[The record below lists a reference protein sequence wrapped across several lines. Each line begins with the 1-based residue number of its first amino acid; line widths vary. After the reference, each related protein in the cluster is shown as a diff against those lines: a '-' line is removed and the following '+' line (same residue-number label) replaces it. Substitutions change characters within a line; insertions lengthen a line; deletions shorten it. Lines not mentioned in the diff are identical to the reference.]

1 MCDST
6 LTCYNNGIETE
17 GSLPNKHLEHFEDS
31 IFDGRRVAFAALKE
45 MLSFESLSTKW
56 DGAPAIVFGT
66 NPENGQFFVGT
77 KSVFNKR
84 RVKIN
89 YDYEDIAKNHQGY
102 VADILRLCLRY
113 LPRISGIVQAD
124 WIGVGRSSVYRPN
137 TVEYR
142 FPYAINKEIILA
154 PHTFYTEVSPDAE
167 AKIGVTMQD
176 TMTCKFV
183 DTMDAEFGSRKN
195 CLKLAAEIVALLPF
209 CKVSSDIYARS
220 YCRQLMN
227 KFIRMGKIP
236 NAEFMYNVLEAKYK
250 GEVNV
255 TTFKVWHKLFQLK
268 QRLLDAI
275 VVNGN
280 VECYIDGEPAN
291 HEGFVTVSTN
301 PYKLVD
307 RLTFSKANFN
317 LSKNW

>member
-1 MCDST
+1 M
-6 LTCYNNGIETE
+6 
-17 GSLPNKHLEHFEDS
+17 PNKHLEHFEDS

-45 MLSFESLSTKW
+45 TLNCESLSTKW

-77 KSVFNKR
+77 KSVFNKVK
-84 RVKIN
+84 VKIN
-89 YDYEDIAKNHQGY
+89 YDYEDIQKNHQGH
-102 VADILRLCLRY
+102 VADILRLCLRH

-124 WIGVGRSSVYRPN
+124 WIGVGGGSVYRPN

-142 FPYAINKEIILA
+142 FPYAINKQIILA
-154 PHTFYTEVSPDAE
+154 PHTTYTEVSPTAE
-167 AKIGVTMQD
+167 ATIGVTLQD
-176 TMTCKFV
+176 TIACKFV
-183 DTMDAEFGSRKN
+183 DTNNAYFVKQN
-195 CLKLAAEIVALLPF
+195 NFKLIAEIVAMIPF
-209 CKVSSDIYARS
+209 CKVGNSAECKKHI
-220 YCRQLMN
+220 N
-227 KFIRMGKIP
+227 KFIRAGSFPSIEVVYSTLP
-236 NAEFMYNVLEAKYK
+236 AKYK
-250 GEVNV
+250 QEVNV

-280 VECYIDGEPAN
+280 VECYIDGEPSN